1 MNLFDQ
7 ETTFQHDSGGLFS
20 GTVHPQWNIGTNPNG
35 GYLMA
40 LAASGMRQLCLKHQD
55 PLSLTAHYQR
65 PGLGEQ
71 PCSLQAQLVREGG
84 SLSTVRA
91 SLIQEGK
98 QRLELLG
105 SFGNLPLASAESA
118 QVSPPAPAIP
128 GPEDCIGRSGEAQ
141 GVDLPI
147 LQRLDIRLHPD
158 NVVRVPN
165 GVAQVRGWVRFQDG
179 REPDPLALLL
189 FADAFPPA
197 IFGLLGMVGW
207 VPTIELTVH
216 VRRRPAP
223 GWIQAQFHTQ
233 DLSDGRMIEE
243 GMLWDSAGNLVA
255 QCRQLAMLLKKP

>member
-1 MNLFDQ
+1 MNQFDQ
-7 ETTFQHDSGGLFS
+7 ETNFCLDADSRLT
-20 GTVHPQWNIGTNPNG
+20 GTVHPHWNIGTNPNG

-40 LAASGMRQLCLKHQD
+40 LAASGMRQRCPKHPD

-65 PGLGEQ
+65 PGLGAHSCTLDAE
-71 PCSLQAQLVREGG
+71 LLREGA
-84 SLSTVRA
+84 SISTVRA
-91 SLIQEGK
+91 SLMQEGK

-105 SFGNLPLASAESA
+105 SFGLLPSHSEPA
-118 QVSPPAPAIP
+118 QVSVAPPPM
-128 GPEDCIGRSGEAQ
+128 PEPDECIRRSGEAQ

-147 LQRLDIRLHPD
+147 MQRLDIRLHPD
-158 NVVRVPN
+158 NVVKVPN
-165 GVAQVRGWVRFQDG
+165 GVSQVRGWARFKDG
-179 REPDPLALLL
+179 REPDSLALLL

-223 GWIQAQFHTQ
+223 GWIQAQFRTQ
-233 DLSDGRMIEE
+233 DLCDGRMIEE
-243 GMLWDSAGNLVA
+243 GLLWDSEGHLVA